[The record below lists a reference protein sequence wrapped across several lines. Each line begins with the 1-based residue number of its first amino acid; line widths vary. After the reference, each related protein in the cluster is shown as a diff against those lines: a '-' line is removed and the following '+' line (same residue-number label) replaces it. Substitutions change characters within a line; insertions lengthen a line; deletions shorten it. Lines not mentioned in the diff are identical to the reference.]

1 MLQHALR
8 VLSTFAIVSAGGA
21 LVASD
26 FDVVINE
33 IHYNPASE
41 VGDDE
46 FLELYNRGG
55 TEVDLSG
62 WALSEGV
69 SYVFPFGTTIPP
81 KGYLVVSPNAV
92 HSEARYRLDNVVGD
106 WTGRLD
112 NGGEI
117 VALVST
123 AGDIISRVHY
133 GDGGIW
139 PSSPDGLGPSLEYG
153 DPFGQ
158 IDVARHWHASA
169 RVDGSPGERNSG
181 VSRTA
186 VPTDE
191 VVLIEEGAR
200 WHYRKGTSPYPA
212 GWREPGYDDGAWLSG
227 PTGIGYDDD
236 DDATVLD
243 DMQDGYVSFAAR
255 YELDLSA
262 DELEALGTVLLM
274 IDYDDAF
281 VAWLNG
287 VEIARGNIGAAGE
300 VPAHDDEAD
309 DSHEAGTSQEFA
321 VPVGLFQIGGNALT
335 VQIHNAGIGSSDA
348 SFLPRLLST
357 PTSVDNVPRDD
368 RAAVV
373 INELAPTEG
382 EAVGFIELYNR
393 SASAVDLEG
402 WTIGTTA
409 GDVFALA
416 ADTSLDSGAFLVFD
430 STELGFDSPV
440 GGTRYWLLDA
450 NGDFADG
457 INPRGG
463 RADETGFSFGLFPD
477 GDNDGFVFEAPTP
490 GAPNSIDLPTS
501 VVVSEI
507 YFHPPYVPPSEG
519 CDLDCSDALQWIEL
533 HNATDSDVDLT
544 GWDITK
550 GIRFAIEPGTTI
562 AANGYLVIAS
572 SRDAFLGAHPGV
584 APAIV
589 LGDWSRDLSHGSDT
603 INLRDDLDN
612 LVDHV
617 KYGDGAPRNDE
628 EPEDDVD
635 DRTFRG
641 TEWPIDADGSGR
653 TLELVHPALDNRLGG
668 AGRAS

>member
-191 VVLIEEGAR
+191 VVLIEQLRVPAGAR
-200 WHYRKGTSPYPA
+200 CIELPA
-212 GWREPGYDDGAWLSG
+212 GLAGDEPGTEDEPFETAARRELLEETGYEAGRLEHLYEGVVSAGLTNESMTWFLATGCRKVG
-227 PTGIGYDDD
+227 PGGG
-236 DDATVLD
+236 DDAEEIDVHVVPL
-243 DMQDGYVSFAAR
+243 
-255 YELDLSA
+255 A
-262 DELEALGTVLLM
+262 DV
-274 IDYDDAF
+274 
-281 VAWLNG
+281 
-287 VEIARGNIGAAGE
+287 
-300 VPAHDDEAD
+300 
-309 DSHEAGTSQEFA
+309 
-321 VPVGLFQIGGNALT
+321 
-335 VQIHNAGIGSSDA
+335 
-348 SFLPRLLST
+348 
-357 PTSVDNVPRDD
+357 
-368 RAAVV
+368 
-373 INELAPTEG
+373 
-382 EAVGFIELYNR
+382 
-393 SASAVDLEG
+393 
-402 WTIGTTA
+402 
-409 GDVFALA
+409 
-416 ADTSLDSGAFLVFD
+416 
-430 STELGFDSPV
+430 
-440 GGTRYWLLDA
+440 
-450 NGDFADG
+450 
-457 INPRGG
+457 
-463 RADETGFSFGLFPD
+463 
-477 GDNDGFVFEAPTP
+477 
-490 GAPNSIDLPTS
+490 
-501 VVVSEI
+501 
-507 YFHPPYVPPSEG
+507 
-519 CDLDCSDALQWIEL
+519 LQWIEEQQHAGKTFDVKAL
-533 HNATDSDVDLT
+533 SILDSWL
-544 GWDITK
+544 K
-550 GIRFAIEPGTTI
+550 
-562 AANGYLVIAS
+562 
-572 SRDAFLGAHPGV
+572 
-584 APAIV
+584 
-589 LGDWSRDLSHGSDT
+589 
-603 INLRDDLDN
+603 
-612 LVDHV
+612 
-617 KYGDGAPRNDE
+617 PR
-628 EPEDDVD
+628 
-635 DRTFRG
+635 
-641 TEWPIDADGSGR
+641 
-653 TLELVHPALDNRLGG
+653 LEVP
-668 AGRAS
+668 